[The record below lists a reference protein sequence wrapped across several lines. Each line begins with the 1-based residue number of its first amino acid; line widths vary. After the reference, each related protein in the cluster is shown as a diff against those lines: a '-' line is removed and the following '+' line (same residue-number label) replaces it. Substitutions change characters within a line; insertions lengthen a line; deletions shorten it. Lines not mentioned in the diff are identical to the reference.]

1 MQDKTIKRLGLILFP
16 LFLINTT
23 TSANTWQLLGIGIGQ
38 AIYYLI
44 IAIATII
51 VLITPYRKI
60 GLFLLVISFGFLFIY
75 LATQSPLA
83 DGLKVISLGI
93 LFMLAGGRIYGT
105 NPDLLHKQLII
116 FFALCIP
123 FMLAQ
128 IAGLSS
134 FFMMWNTDYAH
145 DLDILDLDE
154 IGTFKVIPVFPTFM
168 VGLDK
173 LYYQIGQGR
182 PSGLFHSNNVL
193 SVFVAA
199 GVGLNLLTS
208 KSTKLRY
215 SDFILMCI
223 LTLTMSLMAFSVSLI
238 LYTYFLVMGGNKYRI
253 RAIKLFFILLFFIG
267 LYYIFFPGLFLIN
280 FGEAKILM
288 SFLTRGLDLANSLGF
303 SAFNDLY
310 SDQILLI
317 GDAYTE
323 EGTYSLFSTILKSK
337 FVVPLIIAFLVVIL
351 LYLRGYYFF
360 RKNTGSS
367 TLKFNIFL
375 FCCLISQFSTAY
387 IGAPAYQFMI
397 GFTFYPLLRKYW
409 YQNKK
414 IVNSQI

>member
-1 MQDKTIKRLGLILFP
+1 
-16 LFLINTT
+16 
-23 TSANTWQLLGIGIGQ
+23 
-38 AIYYLI
+38 
-44 IAIATII
+44 
-51 VLITPYRKI
+51 
-60 GLFLLVISFGFLFIY
+60 
-75 LATQSPLA
+75 
-83 DGLKVISLGI
+83 
-93 LFMLAGGRIYGT
+93 
-105 NPDLLHKQLII
+105 
-116 FFALCIP
+116 
-123 FMLAQ
+123 
-128 IAGLSS
+128 
-134 FFMMWNTDYAH
+134 
-145 DLDILDLDE
+145 
-154 IGTFKVIPVFPTFM
+154 
-168 VGLDK
+168 
-173 LYYQIGQGR
+173 
-182 PSGLFHSNNVL
+182 
-193 SVFVAA
+193 
-199 GVGLNLLTS
+199 
-208 KSTKLRY
+208 
-215 SDFILMCI
+215 
-223 LTLTMSLMAFSVSLI
+223 
-238 LYTYFLVMGGNKYRI
+238 MGGNKYRI